1 MQDVTSF
8 VNSANPLSLAPSN
21 GGETKKAGSEKTA
34 DAKSF
39 MAIML
44 AQLAEATASKTNT
57 KLSKESVQKEDAIK
71 PITKETKEAKSVDE
85 HLLEDLLKI
94 ASALKN
100 GTMATVFPTLKS
112 SSRLDKVLN
121 SETALKEFGNVKN
134 IGDVMSLS
142 KKYDLGLEKLS
153 FSKESL
159 ESLQKTFPTLTKS
172 NFFEQLKHEITAQ
185 PVTEEAPKRETSPSI
200 SPLEKNVKKSETP
213 AAPSALKEL
222 MSQENTVVKPAKV
235 EIKASEAPVE
245 SKKASPAP
253 METVVQKAVAPTPT
267 ETIVQKAVAPLQ
279 EEIKPDKKGKVE
291 NQTTLPNTSPTE
303 KADVDTKAIPA
314 TRIVEPKTENTHAH
328 KGMVESVLQTIKV
341 EKPISQIA
349 TEAEPIVTTPVPVSN
364 EEIHKT
370 ESTETKITPI
380 EIKTT
385 QKQEVST
392 KQTLN
397 PKESLGQFASDL
409 REKIESYK
417 PPVMKVELSLFPKSL
432 GEVDVTLLTRG
443 NNLHVSISSNTTTMT
458 LFTQNQAEFKN
469 ALVNMGFTNLEM
481 NFSDQRHKEQQHNS
495 KNNGTSFFDEISEEA
510 FADTTSVELV
520 VPRYV

>member
-1 MQDVTSF
+1 
-8 VNSANPLSLAPSN
+8 
-21 GGETKKAGSEKTA
+21 
-34 DAKSF
+34 
-39 MAIML
+39 
-44 AQLAEATASKTNT
+44 
-57 KLSKESVQKEDAIK
+57 
-71 PITKETKEAKSVDE
+71 
-85 HLLEDLLKI
+85 
-94 ASALKN
+94 
-100 GTMATVFPTLKS
+100 
-112 SSRLDKVLN
+112 LDKVLN

-134 IGDVMSLS
+134 IGDLMSLS

-159 ESLQKTFPTLTKS
+159 ESLQKTFPTLAKS
-172 NFFEQLKHEITAQ
+172 NFFEQLKHEIAAQ
-185 PVTEEAPKRETSPSI
+185 PVAEETPKRETSPSI
-200 SPLEKNVKKSETP
+200 NPLEKNVKKSETP

-222 MSQENTVVKPAKV
+222 MSQESTEAKPAKV
-235 EIKASEAPVE
+235 ELKEAPKVAKE
-245 SKKASPAP
+245 DSIKSDIPLNDKHLSKELKTSETPLETKKASTAP
-253 METVVQKAVAPTPT
+253 TETVLQKAVSP
-267 ETIVQKAVAPLQ
+267 VQ
-279 EEIKPDKKGKVE
+279 EDIKTDKKAKVE
-291 NQTTLPNTSPTE
+291 NQTSPLNTPPTD
-303 KADVDTKAIPA
+303 KAESDAKAAPA
-314 TRIVEPKTENTHAH
+314 TRIVEPKTENSHAH

-341 EKPISQIA
+341 EKPISQIT
-349 TEAEPIVTTPVPVSN
+349 TEPESIMAAPVIASN
-364 EEIHKT
+364 EEGQKT
-370 ESTETKITPI
+370 EVAETKITPI

-385 QKQEVST
+385 QKQEVSI

-510 FADTTSVELV
+510 LADTTSVELV